1 MRMDLK
7 KRKSTWSQ
15 AVQILRRMIQM
26 KKNTLMGELLRG
38 KEKKE
43 EENLRKIIMRILI
56 KDKEFKAKDRSIMNI
71 KI

>member
-1 MRMDLK
+1 
-7 KRKSTWSQ
+7 
-15 AVQILRRMIQM
+15 
-26 KKNTLMGELLRG
+26 LLRG

-56 KDKEFKAKDRSIMNI
+56 KDKEFKAKHRSIMNI